1 MAIAK
6 AVLGWN
12 FGSPTFRSLKHRGLA
27 RDRRLGALETKA
39 IRGTADSLPSWR
51 ASSPTPRAKAA
62 LRKTQD
68 GNPVHSFRTLLQGL
82 ARLRRFDGLRAVE
95 SGFFCEKALKNQ
107 R

>member
-1 MAIAK
+1 
-6 AVLGWN
+6 
-12 FGSPTFRSLKHRGLA
+12 
-27 RDRRLGALETKA
+27 
-39 IRGTADSLPSWR
+39 LPSWR

-82 ARLRRFDGLRAVE
+82 GTLTRNTVRLGDAPPAIMLAKPTGLQQDTSWQNSAL
-95 SGFFCEKALKNQ
+95 FFNRCELK